1 MSSQQT
7 PVIIPWRIGENNK
20 TFNRI
25 TGVMLALTLIFTLI
39 VMLVTLPEQTREEK
53 EKIPP
58 QLVRIMERKVEVVPP
73 KREPIPEPKAEEE
86 VPPEPEP
93 EPEPVKKEEPKPEP
107 KPQPKPEVVKEDK
120 VKKAQEKAKNSG
132 LLALSDE
139 LSEMRDTLDMGNLQ
153 NENLSNEGG
162 NAEQTQR
169 VILAG
174 KAKGTSG
181 GVSNATLSTDVGEG
195 ARLAGRSSTEFT
207 AKVMPTGGNES
218 VAAQS
223 QSEMLSGSRTTESI
237 RQTFDKNKGALYAI
251 YRRALRA
258 DPGLQGKVT
267 VNLIIQPN
275 GSVSLVDIASSEID
289 VDDFKRKL
297 LARIK
302 LINFGAEDVNET
314 KLSYTFNF
322 LPF

>member
-1 MSSQQT
+1 MSSQKN
-7 PVIIPWRIGENNK
+7 PVLIHWRLGEDNK

-39 VMLVTLPEQTREEK
+39 VSLITLPEQTREEK

-73 KREPIPEPKAEEE
+73 KIEPVPELQAEAE
-86 VPPEPEP
+86 PEPEP
-93 EPEPVKKEEPKPEP
+93 EPEPEEPKPEPEPEPKPEP
-107 KPQPKPEVVKEDK
+107 KPEVVKDDK

-139 LSEMRDTLDMGNLQ
+139 LSEMRDQLDMGNLQ
-153 NENLSNEGG
+153 SENLTNEGG

-174 KAKGTSG
+174 KTKGTSG

-195 ARLAGRSSTEFT
+195 AQLAGRSSTEFT
-207 AKVMPTGGNES
+207 AKVMPTGGNAA

-223 QSEMLSGSRTTESI
+223 ESEMLSGARTTESI
-237 RQTFDKNKGALYAI
+237 RRTFDKNKGALYAI
-251 YRRALRA
+251 YRRALRSE
-258 DPGLQGKVT
+258 PGLQGKVT
-267 VNLIIQPN
+267 VNLIIQPD
-275 GSVSLVDIASSEID
+275 GTVTLADIASSEID
-289 VDDFKRKL
+289 LDEFKRKL

-302 LINFGAEDVNET
+302 LINFGPEDVNET